1 MPIFKDAEQLSS
13 LLKELW
19 ENVLED
25 EDAAEQMRKAGISVL
40 TALRDPEVSIWV
52 GPGKVV
58 TGEEARDEA
67 VIRLEMT
74 ADTAHDIYLK
84 KVNLATALGTG
95 KVKAKGP
102 AMKLIQ
108 MASLLKGVYAE
119 YPKLCQKYELPVI

>member
-1 MPIFKDAEQLSS
+1 MPVFEDADQLSS

-25 EDAAEQMRKAGISVL
+25 KDVAEQIRKAGISVL
-40 TALRDPEVSIWV
+40 TAFRDPEAFIWV
-52 GPGKVV
+52 GAGKVV
-58 TGEEARDEA
+58 AGEKAKGDA

-84 KVNLATALGTG
+84 KLNLATALGTG

-102 AMKLIQ
+102 AMKLVQ
-108 MASLLKGVYAE
+108 MASLLKRVYEE
-119 YPKLCQKYELPVI
+119 YPKLCQKYELPVT